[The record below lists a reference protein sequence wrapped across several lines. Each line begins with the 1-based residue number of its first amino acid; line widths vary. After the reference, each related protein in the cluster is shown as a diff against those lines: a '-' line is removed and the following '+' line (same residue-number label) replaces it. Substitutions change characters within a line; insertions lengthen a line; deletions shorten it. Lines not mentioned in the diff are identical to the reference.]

1 MNIALLT
8 HSVRPRGG
16 VIHTLELAG
25 ALQRRGHRVTV
36 IASAERGESLF
47 RTTTFPV
54 QVIRL
59 PVLGGDLVQQVSQRI
74 AALVQALPALLQAG
88 RFDLL
93 HAQDS
98 LSGNALALLRAQGLA
113 LPRWLRTVHHLDV
126 FAQDTL
132 NQWQEFAWR
141 SADGVAC
148 VSDSW
153 CAHFR
158 EHFGV
163 TAERVFNGVDLA
175 RYRIAADAGDAQRL
189 SDIGLD
195 EAGGPVCLLVG
206 GVEERKNT
214 VRLLHAFARLRRD
227 DPAWAD
233 ARLVVAGGAS
243 MLDHSAARSAW
254 QQALD
259 TLGLAEG
266 PNQPVLRTGPLPDE
280 ALPALMRRADVLAM
294 PSLVEGFGLV
304 ALEALACGT
313 PVLVSDRPPFTE
325 HLRGTPGV
333 AWCDPAD
340 TASIAAGLQAAARS
354 PKLTA
359 PPPVSVAHSW
369 ERSAAVHEAW
379 YQRTLSTSPDL
390 QRQPLSLCL

>member
-47 RTTTFPV
+47 RTTSFPV

-158 EHFGV
+158 DHFGV
-163 TAERVFNGVDLA
+163 TAERVFNGVDLG
-175 RYRIAADAGDAQRL
+175 RYRIGTDAGDEQRL
-189 SDIGLD
+189 SDLGLHD
-195 EAGGPVCLLVG
+195 AARPVCLLVG

-214 VRLLHAFARLRRD
+214 VRLLQAFARLRRD
-227 DPAWAD
+227 APAWAD

-254 QQALD
+254 QQALTD
-259 TLGLAEG
+259 LGLAEG
-266 PNQPVLRTGPLPDE
+266 ANQPVLRTGPLADE
-280 ALPALMRRADVLAM
+280 ALPTLMRRADVLAM
-294 PSLVEGFGLV
+294 PSLVEGFGLA

-313 PVLVSDRPPFTE
+313 PVLVSNRPPFTE

-333 AWCDPAD
+333 AWCDPEGID
-340 TASIAAGLQAAARS
+340 SIAAGLQAAACMPR
-354 PKLTA
+354 LTA

-379 YQRTLSTSPDL
+379 YERSLTTSPDR
-390 QRQPLSLCL
+390 QREPLSVCL